1 MPRRMRSLFR
11 NLLRGQKVD
20 QALDDEL
27 RSSVELLTDEK
38 MEEGYPQSAARRAAL
53 IELGGVDQV
62 KEEVRA
68 IRVGHLLE
76 DFARD
81 LRFAFRT
88 LAKSPGFTAVTVITL
103 ALGIGANTAFFGVLN
118 TTLFRPLPYLQ
129 PEQLV
134 HINERVIKSN
144 EAMPVSYP
152 NFIDWKQQQ
161 TTFSALAI
169 YRTDSS
175 VNLTIGARTDR
186 EPTVLVDHDFLKTL
200 GFQVARG
207 RDFTPDD
214 DRIGAPLAVLISDA
228 TWSGRFN
235 SDPGVVGCAVRVDGK
250 PATIVGILPPTFQ
263 FFRNSKLILPLGP
276 FVERMYMQMRDEH
289 GNAMV
294 LGRLRSG
301 LSLKSAKEEMDS
313 IAARLAEQYP
323 KTNSGVGVT
332 LMSLRQYL
340 VGDARERQLLLMSA
354 VGLVLLI
361 ACVNVA
367 TLSLARARARERE
380 MAVRAALG
388 AGRSRLIRQLLAE
401 CLLLS
406 GIGGGLGLFLAIGL
420 SATLDSLVPFRI
432 LQLNSAGTSTVDF
445 RVGAFALAVTLLT
458 GLGFGLA
465 PAWQASNTSPIDALK
480 DRDAAGR
487 TSLGRIRTSDLLVV
501 AQVGLATLIVVA
513 AGLVLRSL
521 WLLSA
526 EPLGYQ
532 LENVLSLRLASP
544 SARFGGSLPRI
555 GAFYTEAAERLAQL
569 PGVEAAAV
577 TSNLPFGYTDS
588 YMEFRLLDRPVPAPG
603 EYPSTQRRIV
613 SRDYFP
619 VLGIPLQQGRCFN
632 GQEPML
638 SFSSDAPKLEEMVT
652 ALRKLPFEGVVT
664 RSFAQRYWPGEN
676 PIGKRL
682 LLGSPNVEIAVVTV
696 VGVVGDTSQDSLGQT
711 NHEEFYLSLRQ
722 FPAPVE
728 YSLILRTRGNP
739 SALVE
744 AAKAEL
750 QRMTATEPVYDV
762 RPLASRVAESVSTR
776 SFQTQLIS
784 WFAGLA
790 LLLASVGLYGLLAFN
805 VGRRSRE
812 IGIRIALGAAP
823 KSVVENVFF
832 RGFSLVIPGLAMGL
846 LGAWGVGRYLQSQ
859 LYRVSATDPLT
870 YAFAALALLFSAFLA
885 CLLPARRAAKVDPM
899 MALRRE

>member
-1 MPRRMRSLFR
+1 MPRRLLSLFR
-11 NLLRGQKVD
+11 NLWRRQTVE

-27 RSSVELLTDEK
+27 RSSVELLMDEK
-38 MEEGYPQSAARRAAL
+38 MKEGHPQSAARREAL
-53 IELGGVDQV
+53 VELGGVDQV

-68 IRVGHLLE
+68 IRVGHILE

-81 LRFAFRT
+81 LRFASRT
-88 LAKSPGFTAVTVITL
+88 LAKSPGFAAVTIITL

-118 TTLFRPLPYLQ
+118 RTLFRPLPYRQ

-134 HINERVIKSN
+134 HINERVIRSN
-144 EAMPVSYP
+144 DAMPVSYP
-152 NFIDWKQQQ
+152 DFVDWKEQQ
-161 TTFSALAI
+161 TSFSALAI
-169 YRTDSS
+169 YRTDIS
-175 VNLTIGARTDR
+175 VNLTIGKGTDR
-186 EPTVLVDHDFLKTL
+186 VPALLVDHDFLKTL
-200 GFQVARG
+200 GFQVVRG
-207 RDFTPDD
+207 RDFTAAD
-214 DRIGAPLAVLISDA
+214 DRISSPLAVLITDA
-228 TWSGRFN
+228 AWSGRFGG
-235 SDPGVVGCAVRVDGK
+235 DPGAVGRAVRVDGK
-250 PATIVGILPPTFQ
+250 PATIAGILPPAFQ
-263 FFRNSKLILPLGP
+263 FFRNSELILPLGP
-276 FVERMYMQMRDEH
+276 FVEQMYMQMRDEH

-294 LGRLRSG
+294 LGRLEAG
-301 LSLKSAKEEMDS
+301 LSLKAAREEMDS
-313 IAARLAEQYP
+313 IAAHLAEQYP

-332 LMSLRQYL
+332 LMGLRQYL
-340 VGDARERQLLLMSA
+340 VGGARERQLLLMSA

-361 ACVNVA
+361 VCVNVA
-367 TLSLARARARERE
+367 ALSLARACARERE

-401 CLLLS
+401 CLLLAA
-406 GIGGGLGLFLAIGL
+406 IGGGLGLLLANGL
-420 SATLDSLVPFRI
+420 SATLESLVPFRL
-432 LQLNSAGTSTVDF
+432 LQLNSAGASTLDF
-445 RVGAFALAVTLLT
+445 RVGAFAFVVTLLT

-465 PAWQASNTSPIDALK
+465 PAWQLWHTSPIDALK
-480 DRDAAGR
+480 DRSAAGR

-501 AQVGLATLIVVA
+501 AQVGLATLLVVA

-521 WLLSA
+521 WLLSG

-532 LENVLSLRLASP
+532 PENVLSLRLASP
-544 SARFGGSLPRI
+544 GARVGRSLPRI

-577 TSNLPFGYTDS
+577 TSNLPFGNTDS
-588 YMEFRLLDRPVPAPG
+588 YMAFRLLDRPIPAPA

-613 SRDYFP
+613 SRDYFR

-632 GQEPML
+632 GKEPML
-638 SFSSDAPKLEEMVT
+638 SFSSEAPKLGEMVA
-652 ALRKLPFEGVVT
+652 ALRKLPFDGIVT
-664 RSFAQRYWPGEN
+664 RSFAQRYWPRED

-739 SALVE
+739 SALIE
-744 AAKAEL
+744 AAKTEL
-750 QRMTATEPVYDV
+750 RRMTATEPVYDV
-762 RPLASRVAESVSTR
+762 RPLSSRVTESISAR

-784 WFAGLA
+784 GFAGLA

-805 VGRRSRE
+805 IGRRSRE

-823 KSVVENVFF
+823 RSVVGNVFS

-846 LGAWGVGRYLQSQ
+846 LGARGVGRYLQSQ
-859 LYRVSATDPLT
+859 LYRVSADDPLT
-870 YAFAALALLFSAFLA
+870 YAVAALALLLFAFLA

-899 MALRRE
+899 IALRRE

>member
-1 MPRRMRSLFR
+1 MPKRMLSLFR
-11 NLLRGQKVD
+11 NLLRRQTVE
-20 QALDDEL
+20 QALEDEL
-27 RSSVELLTDEK
+27 QTSVELLADEK
-38 MEEGYPQSAARRAAL
+38 MKEGYPQSAARREAL
-53 IELGGVDQV
+53 MELGGMDQV

-68 IRVGHLLE
+68 IRAGHLLE

-88 LAKSPGFTAVTVITL
+88 LAKSPGFTAVTAITL
-103 ALGIGANTAFFGVLN
+103 AFGIGANTAFFGVLN
-118 TTLFRPLPYLQ
+118 TTLFRPLPYPQ

-134 HINERVIKSN
+134 HISERVLKSD

-161 TTFSALAI
+161 TSFSALAI

-175 VNLTIGARTDR
+175 VNLTIGKATDR
-186 EPTVLVDHDFLKTL
+186 EPAVLVDHDFLKTL

-207 RDFTPDD
+207 RDFTSGD
-214 DRIGAPLAVLISDA
+214 DRIGAPLVVLITDA
-228 TWSGRFN
+228 AWSGRFSN
-235 SDPGVVGCAVRVDGK
+235 DPGVVGRAVRVDGK

-263 FFRNSKLILPLGP
+263 FFRNSTLILPLGP
-276 FVERMYMQMRDEH
+276 FVERMYMQMREEH
-289 GNAMV
+289 SNAMV
-294 LGRLRSG
+294 LGRLKSG
-301 LSLKSAKEEMDS
+301 LSLRRAKEEMDS
-313 IAARLAEQYP
+313 IAARLAGQYP

-332 LMSLRQYL
+332 LMGLRQYL

-361 ACVNVA
+361 VCVNVA
-367 TLSLARARARERE
+367 TLSLARACARERE

-401 CLLLS
+401 CLLLAA
-406 GIGGGLGLFLAIGL
+406 IGGGLGLFLAIGL
-420 SATLDSLVPFRI
+420 STTLDSLVPFRL
-432 LQLNSAGTSTVDF
+432 LQLKSAGASTLDF
-445 RVGAFALAVTLLT
+445 RVGAFAFMVTLLT

-465 PAWQASNTSPIDALK
+465 PAWQLSHTSPIDALK
-480 DRDAAGR
+480 DRSAAGR
-487 TSLGRIRTSDLLVV
+487 TSLGRIRASDLLVV

-521 WLLSA
+521 WLLSS
-526 EPLGYQ
+526 EPLGYR

-544 SARFGGSLPRI
+544 GARFGGSLPRV
-555 GAFYTEAAERLAQL
+555 GAFYTEAVERLAQM
-569 PGVEAAAV
+569 PGVEEAAV
-577 TSNLPFGYTDS
+577 TSNLPFGNTDS
-588 YMEFRLLDRPVPAPG
+588 YMAFRLLDRPVPPAG
-603 EYPSTQRRIV
+603 EYPAAQRRIV
-613 SRDYFP
+613 SRDYFH
-619 VLGIPLQQGRCFN
+619 VLEIPLQQGRCFN
-632 GQEPML
+632 GQEPIL
-638 SFSSDAPKLEEMVT
+638 SFPSDAPKLDEMV
-652 ALRKLPFEGVVT
+652 AVLRKLPFDGIVT

-682 LLGSPNVEIAVVTV
+682 LLGSPDVEIAVATV

-739 SALVE
+739 SAFIE

-750 QRMTATEPVYDV
+750 RRMTATEPVYDV
-762 RPLASRVAESVSTR
+762 RPLASRVAESISTR
-776 SFQTQLIS
+776 TFQTQLIS

-823 KSVVENVFF
+823 KSVVGNVFC
-832 RGFSLVIPGLAMGL
+832 RGFSLVIPGLALGL

-870 YAFAALALLFSAFLA
+870 YAVAALALLLSAFFA
-885 CLLPARRAAKVDPM
+885 CVLPARRAARVDPM
-899 MALRRE
+899 MALRKE